1 MKNNIFPAMKF
12 LLVLLLISVGA
23 FAFPWPGYERPMPIP
38 MPIGGDI
45 RRIFGYSPMLSRRL
59 WLWWWWWPSPEVDSE
74 VDNPQVSQNL
84 SRSPSNKANS
94 ETVSEVNFPFLYFVF
109 YRTFNCFPFR
119 WWLWTALEQDASLF
133 NDLLFAEGVL

>member
-1 MKNNIFPAMKF
+1 M
-12 LLVLLLISVGA
+12 
-23 FAFPWPGYERPMPIP
+23 
-38 MPIGGDI
+38 GGTLK
-45 RRIFGYSPMLSRRL
+45 RYSSNL
-59 WLWWWWWPSPEVDSE
+59 WLLTNAFKAVMVMVVVVASPEVDSE